1 MKQEKDNRINV
12 RHSAMKLYLLFF
24 LIFGIFNGLQGRI
37 IYLFLNNDLLK
48 TNYYLIGISNILLVL
63 VFTGVL
69 TVIAGFLHQYFT
81 IRYLEK
87 LGAAAR
93 KIAKGDFSIRI
104 APRRKDG
111 KKDYLEV
118 LFDDFNTMAEQLA
131 SANEKL
137 KALSVTD
144 ELTKLNNRRS
154 FLEYIDLIWKQNQ
167 RLSLPVTVLMIDIDY
182 FKKYNDSL
190 GHLEGDKAL
199 ISIAECLKNTIKRE
213 TDFVA
218 RFGGEEFVCVLPFIE
233 KDVALEFAKTLVQ
246 NVENMKI
253 PHPMSLH
260 SKYVTISAGMASII
274 PNDNN
279 SHTQLLNEA
288 DKALYSAKESGRN
301 RVVMN

>member
-12 RHSAMKLYLLFF
+12 RHSALKLHFLFF
-24 LIFGIFNGLQGRI
+24 LIFGIFNAFQGRI
-37 IYLFLNNDLLK
+37 IYLFMKNDMLETRFRLL
-48 TNYYLIGISNILLVL
+48 GISNLLL
-63 VFTGVL
+63 IIVFTSVL

-93 KIAKGDFSIRI
+93 KIAKGDFSVRI

-111 KKDYLEV
+111 KKDYLEL

-154 FLEYIDLIWKQNQ
+154 FLEHIDLIWKQNQ
-167 RLSLPVTVLMIDIDY
+167 RLNLPVTVLMIDIDY

-199 ISIAECLKNTIKRE
+199 ISIAECLKNSIKRE

-218 RFGGEEFVCVLPFIE
+218 RFGGEEFVCVIPFIE
-233 KDVALEFAKTLVQ
+233 KDEALEFAKTLVK
-246 NVENMKI
+246 NVEDLKI

-260 SKYVTISAGMASII
+260 SKYVTISAGMASVI
-274 PNDNN
+274 PNNNN
-279 SHTQLLNEA
+279 SHTQLLDEA
-288 DKALYSAKESGRN
+288 DKALYSAKETGRN

>member
-1 MKQEKDNRINV
+1 MKEEKDNRINI
-12 RHSAMKLYLLFF
+12 RHSALKLNLLFF
-24 LIFGIFNGLQGRI
+24 LIFGIFTGFQGRI
-37 IYLFLNNDLLK
+37 FYLFLKNDILETHPRLL
-48 TNYYLIGISNILLVL
+48 GISNILLTI

-81 IRYLEK
+81 IRYLDK
-87 LGAAAR
+87 LSAAAR
-93 KIAKGDFSIRI
+93 KIAKGDFSVRI

-154 FLEYIDLIWKQNQ
+154 FLEYINLIWKQNQ
-167 RLSLPVTVLMIDIDY
+167 RLNLPVTVLMIDIDY

-199 ISIAECLKNTIKRE
+199 ITIAECLKNSIKRE

-233 KDVALEFAKTLVQ
+233 KDEALKFAKTLVK
-246 NVENMKI
+246 NVEDIKI
-253 PHPMSLH
+253 PHPMSSH

-279 SHTQLLNEA
+279 SHTQLLDEA
-288 DKALYSAKESGRN
+288 DKALYSAKETGRN
-301 RVVMN
+301 RVIMN